1 MSRYLILAACFDRY
15 ALCSRNAS
23 LRKFCR
29 VRIARRYIIP
39 SIILIWLLIPL
50 YIPILITVENNT
62 CAYIG
67 TAAFFNSIYSL
78 IMIGILPPSLMFI
91 FSLLIYHNL
100 KLRHQRRQI
109 HPSTLNHSTQPTH
122 ENRRMKIK
130 DQQVFAMLLVQAFAY
145 LTSSTPYTITT
156 LYVVLETNN
165 STNETIGNES
175 IITFIS
181 FLTNMLRYL
190 CPFTSFFLFILV
202 SRLYRGEMMSIIL
215 SIYNR
220 CSLLWRRNHDN
231 QHNSVITHH
240 SNPVRHSELHDEH
253 NLAPM
258 PCN

>member
-1 MSRYLILAACFDRY
+1 MMTI
-15 ALCSRNAS
+15 
-23 LRKFCR
+23 
-29 VRIARRYIIP
+29 
-39 SIILIWLLIPL
+39 
-50 YIPILITVENNT
+50 ENST

-67 TAAFFNSIYSL
+67 TAVFFNSIYGL
-78 IMIGILPPSLMFI
+78 IMTGILPPSLMFI

-109 HPSTLNHSTQPTH
+109 HPSVLNHSTQPID

-145 LTSSTPYTITT
+145 LISSTPYTITT

-165 STNETIGNES
+165 TTNETIENQS

-181 FLTNMLRYL
+181 FLTDMLRFL
-190 CPFTSFFLFILV
+190 CPFTSFYLFILV
-202 SRLYRGEMMSIIL
+202 SRMYRGEMMSIIL

-220 CSLLWRRNHDN
+220 CILLWRRNHDN
-231 QHNSVITHH
+231 QHNSDLTHH
-240 SNPVRHSELHDEH
+240 SNPVRHSEIRHEE
-253 NLAPM
+253 NPAPM